1 MRYTII
7 SFIKVRTSS
16 YLLIGNQVFKLLVV
30 TAFFVFHL
38 HAYLCLMHA
47 MTSSRHNNRPSN
59 SVNSKLVIVVF
70 TNHSVEAPVHEPN
83 WIRGCVSSNVSLF
96 PHREA
101 LLIGTTSV
109 TKTTTYLFLGRE
121 RQEFDGGHVTS
132 VRARTSSVAI
142 VLSS

>member
-16 YLLIGNQVFKLLVV
+16 YLLIDNQVFKLLVV
-30 TAFFVFHL
+30 TAFFVDHL

-83 WIRGCVSSNVSLF
+83 WIRGCNVSYKNHYVPL
-96 PHREA
+96 PWEGAARIRRGPRNKCPSSD
-101 LLIGTTSV
+101 LQCGYSLI
-109 TKTTTYLFLGRE
+109 
-121 RQEFDGGHVTS
+121 
-132 VRARTSSVAI
+132 
-142 VLSS
+142 